1 MRIQDFCDMVKFEE
15 IMSNWAKS
23 TGLATVAVGA
33 DGKYISECYNFTEFC
48 IDLTRGSTEGR
59 KRCEQCDRDGNG
71 VYPCHAGL
79 VDFGIPITLD
89 DGTVLGSIIGGQV
102 LPENPDE
109 ERFRATA
116 RELGIN
122 EDKYIKALQKVNVRT
137 KEEIDA
143 SANLLGD
150 VINMFVRASYTAR
163 QNSTILNELT
173 TGISAA
179 ASQLATANDKV
190 KLIDGFSKRQNIL
203 ALNASIEA
211 ARAGGLIIEVIY
223 HMAVVEPGVY
233 QDRAGLL
240 YGPFSPIY
248 GIGAVLMTIAL
259 NRFHKANFLVIFL
272 VSAVIGGAF
281 EYLVSWFFQ
290 FAFGIMAWDYTGT
303 FLSID
308 GRTNG
313 MFMAMWGVLGCVWIK
328 LLLPRMLKVVN
339 AIPWTTKMRRL

>member
-211 ARAGGLIIEVIY
+211 ARAGDAGKGF
-223 HMAVVEPGVY
+223 AVVAEEVQKLMDTIQKDMFNRAKEHRDSHTYVATNYDEFKDIVENKPG
-233 QDRAGLL
+233 
-240 YGPFSPIY
+240 FI
-248 GIGAVLMTIAL
+248 
-259 NRFHKANFLVIFL
+259 K
-272 VSAVIGGAF
+272 
-281 EYLVSWFFQ
+281 
-290 FAFGIMAWDYTGT
+290 
-303 FLSID
+303 
-308 GRTNG
+308 
-313 MFMAMWGVLGCVWIK
+313 AMWCGNRECEDKIKEETGATSRCMPFEQETVSDVCVCCGKKAKSLVYWG
-328 LLLPRMLKVVN
+328 R
-339 AIPWTTKMRRL
+339 AY

>member
-1 MRIQDFCDMVKFEE
+1 MTPYSLSFDNFSHSFLGNKGVSQRLHLLNEQQKRHFAQVSFDNTFDSI
-15 IMSNWAKS
+15 
-23 TGLATVAVGA
+23 L
-33 DGKYISECYNFTEFC
+33 YIT
-48 IDLTRGSTEGR
+48 
-59 KRCEQCDRDGNG
+59 
-71 VYPCHAGL
+71 
-79 VDFGIPITLD
+79 
-89 DGTVLGSIIGGQV
+89 
-102 LPENPDE
+102 PENPDE

-211 ARAGGLIIEVIY
+211 ARAGDAGKGF
-223 HMAVVEPGVY
+223 AVVAEEVQKLAKGMGE
-233 QDRAGLL
+233 A
-240 YGPFSPIY
+240 SSAI
-248 GIGAVLMTIAL
+248 TKAL
-259 NRFHKANFLVIFL
+259 NTATKTITAL
-272 VSAVIGGAF
+272 
-281 EYLVSWFFQ
+281 
-290 FAFGIMAWDYTGT
+290 D
-303 FLSID
+303 
-308 GRTNG
+308 RTN
-313 MFMAMWGVLGCVWIK
+313 K
-328 LLLPRMLKVVN
+328 Q
-339 AIPWTTKMRRL
+339 

>member
-15 IMSNWAKS
+15 IMSTWAKS

-173 TGISAA
+173 TGISW
-179 ASQLATANDKV
+179 LATANDKV

-211 ARAGGLIIEVIY
+211 ARAGDAGKGF
-223 HMAVVEPGVY
+223 AVVAEEVQKLAKGMGE
-233 QDRAGLL
+233 A
-240 YGPFSPIY
+240 SSAI
-248 GIGAVLMTIAL
+248 TKAL
-259 NRFHKANFLVIFL
+259 NTATKTITAL
-272 VSAVIGGAF
+272 
-281 EYLVSWFFQ
+281 
-290 FAFGIMAWDYTGT
+290 D
-303 FLSID
+303 
-308 GRTNG
+308 RTN
-313 MFMAMWGVLGCVWIK
+313 K
-328 LLLPRMLKVVN
+328 Q
-339 AIPWTTKMRRL
+339 